1 MLQAAAQLQ
10 PHPYQAVIEP
20 RQPSPLQGAGKQAA
34 GGITATPEMGA
45 RGAGVAT
52 GERILATEDN
62 QAQGKELKDGDI
74 SGIIQQTVDVCT
86 DKFIDLVE
94 DEQIRSNRRFGKSF
108 AELEAKWEERLHS
121 KQKVEVAK
129 RKVADAAV
137 AYATK
142 KKVIKNWMKVADAV
156 TAYVTRSRTEK
167 KVKKEVAAVADAG
180 TTCVTRFK
188 LIFSFDGDPLFA
200 VDINECWV
208 LPSLADAGWFDE
220 ESGRIDEVI
229 HAGVHHFDA
238 NASTAQA
245 LEL

>member
-74 SGIIQQTVDVCT
+74 SGIIQQAVDMCS

-94 DEQIRSNRRFGKSF
+94 DEQVRSSRRFGKSL
-108 AELEAKWEERLHS
+108 AELEAKWEE
-121 KQKVEVAK
+121 KI
-129 RKVADAAV
+129 
-137 AYATK
+137 
-142 KKVIKNWMKVADAV
+142 VIQAEGGG
-156 TAYVTRSRTEK
+156 YQEEGSRC
-167 KVKKEVAAVADAG
+167 G
-180 TTCVTRFK
+180 
-188 LIFSFDGDPLFA
+188 
-200 VDINECWV
+200 
-208 LPSLADAGWFDE
+208 
-220 ESGRIDEVI
+220 GRICNNEKGDKELDEDGRCSDCI
-229 HAGVHHFDA
+229 CD
-238 NASTAQA
+238 
-245 LEL
+245 